1 MRRDSRDRRPHA
13 SPQPLGTGGRGQS
26 HVVGVVLLLGLTAI
40 ALGGLTASIGAIIQ
54 DQTSHADAASVASD
68 FDSSLRPVETTGS
81 RRGRVTFTE
90 GALSTVTREIRVLD
104 GTGVRHTIE
113 ADGLV
118 YESADRRVAFL
129 GGAIIRGQEGNA
141 WLEREPPVTSGSE
154 VLIVG
159 VPRLNGTGGVSGT
172 GGVTTPIETN
182 VSHTRHSLGE
192 GDYRVAIETETP
204 SAFEEYAA
212 EQNVTTTV
220 LDVDGDGVP
229 SVVVDFDGDRT
240 GYLVVHD
247 MRLEVGHG

>member
-1 MRRDSRDRRPHA
+1 MTRKARCRRPRTSA
-13 SPQPLGTGGRGQS
+13 QPLGTGDRGQS

-54 DQTSHADAASVASD
+54 DQTAHADAASVAAD
-68 FDSSLRPVETTGS
+68 FDSSLRPIETTGS

-90 GALSTVTREIRVLD
+90 GTVSTVTREIRVLD
-104 GTGVRHTIE
+104 ETGVRQTVD
-113 ADGLV
+113 ADALV

-141 WLEREPPVTSGSE
+141 WLEREPPVTSGSD

-159 VPRLNGTGGVSGT
+159 VPRLNGSGGVSGT
-172 GGVTTPIETN
+172 GGVATPIETN
-182 VSHTRHSLGE
+182 VTHTRHSLGD
-192 GDYRVAIETETP
+192 GDYSVAIETETP

-212 EQNVTTTV
+212 EQNATTTV
-220 LDVDGDGVP
+220 RDLDSDGVP
-229 SVVVDFDGDRT
+229 SVVVDFGGDRT
-240 GYLVVHD
+240 GYVVVHD